1 MLFCDV
7 VSGYSA
13 SFLREVVSQSDQVM
27 IGLHRFKY
35 QIYQWPP
42 GKEDSSSIYFPGLV
56 EGNVRIHLSAYLVPV
71 LCRQSVTTGYCVIC
85 NQKLTFCVND

>member
-7 VSGYSA
+7 VSSYSA

-56 EGNVRIHLSAYLVPV
+56 EGECENSFKCLPSACTL
-71 LCRQSVTTGYCVIC
+71 
-85 NQKLTFCVND
+85 